1 MKKSKGKQKLSPQ
14 SKPADR
20 PADQIEEQQLVTP
33 ESVEQTAG
41 AKPAAPQRQGESN
54 SFSIKP
60 GKSER
65 NAVILV
71 LAITLL
77 VFVNSLSGEFVYDDS
92 FQILKNP
99 TVQSAGNIPAMFT
112 QGVWQFMTSDPS
124 KAVGLYYR
132 PMFNSLL
139 IVNYQLFGFS
149 PFGWHLVSLLLHLAA
164 TFLVF
169 RLVRAW
175 DQSREVAVLAALL
188 FGVHPI
194 HVESVAWVSGVPDPL
209 ATVFV
214 LLALIFH
221 ERHIKEGE
229 ATYNWQLASLGMALL
244 ALFTKEVAIVM
255 AGAVALR
262 EWFRSSDAESFNVRL
277 NRTVQRTA
285 PFVIA
290 GFLYLAARVMVLGFI
305 SKPEP
310 KAVGI
315 TPEQVL
321 LTEPSVLFAYVR
333 MLFAPYPLSVI
344 YDHGYVN
351 SMNQPPFWLPLL
363 LFVAV
368 LAVSLWLVRKSKIGL
383 LALAW
388 VGLFVLPVLNL
399 KAFNPE
405 ESIIHDRYL
414 YLPSVGFCLLVAM
427 GIVWLYNRVAVPTKK
442 LVFAAAILIVVVFSG
457 LTFAQNLTW
466 QNDLTMAT
474 NALQFAPGR
483 PFLLNYL
490 AAYYSSHS
498 NEAEAEKL
506 YRQAIAAKPDYY
518 DAMSNL
524 GDIYYKRNNFAQA
537 EPLYRQAIAN
547 GARYTQTLYN
557 FADSLAKQNR
567 FAEAESPLM
576 QAIAEQA
583 NYTDAHYYLGW
594 VYQQQGKLQDAEAAY
609 RNALK
614 YKPDYPEPRINL
626 ATVMN
631 NQGRLKEA
639 EEQLEQV
646 RKTQPG
652 NPVMLYTLGEVYRKT
667 NRLQEAIAILT
678 QLTNAQPTHQQGMLS
693 LAQSLE
699 QSGNAAEAKLK
710 YQRAAD
716 INPQTND
723 ANTARDRLAKL
734 P

>member
-1 MKKSKGKQKLSPQ
+1 MKKSKGKRKSTPKSQ
-14 SKPADR
+14 PAAR
-20 PADQIEEQQLVTP
+20 IEEQKPVTQEP
-33 ESVEQTAG
+33 EELAVE
-41 AKPAAPQRQGESN
+41 AKPAAPQRKVESQ

-65 NAVILV
+65 NAVILI
-71 LAITLL
+71 LAITLI
-77 VFVNSLSGEFVYDDS
+77 VFLNSLSGEFVYDDS
-92 FQILKNP
+92 YQILKNP
-99 TVQSAGNIPAMFT
+99 TVQSAENIPAMFT
-112 QGVWQFMTSDPS
+112 QGVWQFMTSDTS

-164 TFLVF
+164 TFLVY
-169 RLVRAW
+169 RLIRAW
-175 DQSREVAVLAALL
+175 DQPREVAALAALL
-188 FGVHPI
+188 FGIHPI

-221 ERHIKEGE
+221 ERHVREGG
-229 ATYNWQLASLGMALL
+229 ASYKWQLASLAAALL
-244 ALFTKEVAIVM
+244 ALFTKEVAIAM
-255 AGAVALR
+255 AGAVVLR
-262 EWFRSSDAESFNVRL
+262 EWLREKDGETFSARL
-277 NRTVQRTA
+277 NRSLSLAA
-285 PFVIA
+285 PFIIA
-290 GFLYLAARVMVLGFI
+290 AMLYLAARIAVLGFI

-310 KAVGI
+310 KAVAI
-315 TPEQVL
+315 TAEQVL
-321 LTEPSVLFAYVR
+321 LTVPSVLFAYVR

-351 SMNQPPFWLPLL
+351 EPSQPPFWLPLL
-363 LFVAV
+363 LFIAV
-368 LAVSLWLVRKSKIGL
+368 IAISLWLVRKSKIGL

-388 VGLFVLPVLNL
+388 TAMFVLPVLNL

-414 YLPSVGFCLLVAM
+414 YLPSVGFCLLAAM
-427 GIVWLYNRVAVPTKK
+427 GIFWLYNRAAASTKK
-442 LVFAAAILIVVVFSG
+442 LVFAAASLIVIVFSG

-474 NALQFAPGR
+474 HALNFAPGR

-490 AAYYSSHS
+490 AAYYSNHS
-498 NEAEAEKL
+498 NTPEAEK
-506 YRQAIAAKPDYY
+506 YYKQAIAAKPDYY

-524 GDIYYKRNNFAQA
+524 GDIYYKQNNFVESEKYYAQA
-537 EPLYRQAIAN
+537 VAA
-547 GARYTQTLYN
+547 GGRYTQTLYN
-557 FADSLAKQNR
+557 LADSRAKQNR
-567 FAEAESPLM
+567 FAEAEQPLL

-594 VYQQQGKLQDAEAAY
+594 VYQQQNKLQQSEAAY
-609 RNALK
+609 RNALN

-631 NQGRLKEA
+631 GQGRLKEA

-652 NPVMLYTLGEVYRKT
+652 NPVMMYTLGEVYRKT
-667 NRLQEAIAILT
+667 NRTQEAIAILT
-678 QLTNAQPTHQQGMLS
+678 QLTNAQPTHQQGFLS
-693 LAQSLE
+693 LGQCLE
-699 QSGNAAEAKLK
+699 QAGNTSEAKLK
-710 YQRAAD
+710 YQRAAE
-716 INPQTND
+716 IAPQTND

>member
-1 MKKSKGKQKLSPQ
+1 MKKSKGKRTLT
-14 SKPADR
+14 SKPQ
-20 PADQIEEQQLVTP
+20 PATRIEEQNLAEQEP
-33 ESVEQTAG
+33 NEQAVER
-41 AKPAAPQRQGESN
+41 KPAASSRLAESQP
-54 SFSIKP
+54 FSIKA

-65 NAVILV
+65 NALILI
-71 LAITLL
+71 LAITAL
-77 VFVNSLSGEFVYDDS
+77 VFLNSLTGEFVYDDG

-99 TVQSAGNIPAMFT
+99 TLQSAANIPAMFT

-139 IVNYQLFGFS
+139 IINYQLFGFS
-149 PFGWHLVSLLLHLAA
+149 PFGWHLVSLLLHLGA
-164 TFLVF
+164 TFLVY

-175 DQSREVAVLAALL
+175 GQSREVAALAALL

-221 ERHIKEGE
+221 ERHMEEGE
-229 ATYNWQLASLGMALL
+229 ANTKWQLASLAMALL

-255 AGAVALR
+255 AGVVAVR
-262 EWFRSSDAESFNVRL
+262 EWLRSQGNESISAKL
-277 NRTVQRTA
+277 NRVVMRTA
-285 PFVIA
+285 PFLIA
-290 GFLYLAARVMVLGFI
+290 GFLYLAARIAVLGFI

-315 TPEQVL
+315 TSEQVL
-321 LTEPSVLFAYVR
+321 LTQPSVLFAYVR
-333 MLFAPYPLSVI
+333 LLFAPYPLSVI
-344 YDHGYVN
+344 YDHGYVDLP
-351 SMNQPPFWLPLL
+351 SQPPFWLPLL

-388 VGLFVLPVLNL
+388 TLMFVLPVLNL

-414 YLPSVGFCLLVAM
+414 YLPSVGFCLLAAM
-427 GIVWLYNRVAVPTKK
+427 GIAWLYNRVAVPTKK
-442 LVFAAAILIVVVFSG
+442 LVFAATILIVMVLSG

-474 NALQFAPGR
+474 HALQFAPGR

-490 AAYYSSHS
+490 AAYYSNHD
-498 NEAEAEKL
+498 NPAEAEKN
-506 YRQAIAAKPDYY
+506 YKKAIAGKPDYY

-524 GDIYYKRNNFAQA
+524 GDIYYKRNNFVESEKYYAQA
-537 EPLYRQAIAN
+537 VAN

-557 FADSLAKQNR
+557 WADSLAKQNR
-567 FAEAESPLM
+567 FAEAESPLL
-576 QAIAEQA
+576 QAVAEQA
-583 NYTDAHYYLGW
+583 NYTEAHYYLGW
-594 VYQQQGKLQDAEAAY
+594 VYQQQGKLQQAEAAY
-609 RNALK
+609 RNALN
-614 YKPDYPEPRINL
+614 YKPDYAEPRINL

-631 NQGRLKEA
+631 NQNRLKEA

-646 RKTQPG
+646 RKAQPG
-652 NPVMLYTLGEVYRKT
+652 NPVMLYTLGEVYRKS
-667 NRLQEAIAILT
+667 NRTQEAIAILT
-678 QLTNAQPTHQQGMLS
+678 QLTSAQPQHQQGMLS
-693 LAQSLE
+693 LAQALE
-699 QSGNAAEAKLK
+699 QAGNTAEAKLK
-710 YQRAAD
+710 YQRVAEMA
-716 INPQTND
+716 PQTNE
-723 ANTARDRLAKL
+723 ANNARDRLTKL

>member
-1 MKKSKGKQKLSPQ
+1 MKKSKGKKKSSLKPQ
-14 SKPADR
+14 PVA
-20 PADQIEEQQLVTP
+20 QIEEQNPDVQAAAEP
-33 ESVEQTAG
+33 SVEP
-41 AKPAAPQRQGESN
+41 KPAVQKRIESP
-54 SFSIKP
+54 SFFIKP

-65 NAVILV
+65 NAILLV
-71 LAITLL
+71 LGVTLL
-77 VFVNSLSGEFVYDDS
+77 VFLNSLTGEFVYDDS

-99 TVQSAGNIPAMFT
+99 TLQSAANIPAMFT

-164 TFLVF
+164 TFLVY
-169 RLVRAW
+169 RLIRAW
-175 DQSREVAVLAALL
+175 DQPREVAILAALL

-209 ATVFV
+209 AAVFV

-221 ERHIKEGE
+221 ERYVKDGE
-229 ATYNWQLASLGMALL
+229 ANTKWQLASLAMALL

-262 EWFRSSDAESFNVRL
+262 EWLRSGEKESFNARL
-277 NRTVQRTA
+277 TRTVQRTA
-285 PFVIA
+285 PFLIA
-290 GFLYLAARVMVLGFI
+290 GFLYLAARIAVLGFI

-310 KAVGI
+310 KAAGI
-315 TPEQVL
+315 TPLQVL

-333 MLFAPYPLSVI
+333 LLFLPYPLSVI
-344 YDHGYVN
+344 YDHGYVTTPD
-351 SMNQPPFWLPLL
+351 QAPFWLPLI
-363 LFVAV
+363 LFIAV
-368 LAVSLWLVRKSKIGL
+368 LAVSLWLVRKSKIAL

-414 YLPSVGFCLLVAM
+414 YLPSVGFCLLAAM
-427 GIVWLYNRVAVPTKK
+427 GLVWLYNRASGSGKK
-442 LVFAAAILIVVVFSG
+442 LVFAAAILIVIVFSG

-466 QNDLTMAT
+466 QNDLTMAN
-474 NALQFAPGR
+474 NALKFAPDR

-490 AAYYSSHS
+490 AAYYSNHS

-506 YRQAIAAKPDYY
+506 FRQAIAAKPDYY

-524 GDIYYKRNNFAQA
+524 GDIYYKRNNFPQA
-537 EPLYRQAIAN
+537 EALYRQAVAN

-576 QAIAEQA
+576 QAISEQP
-583 NYTDAHYYLGW
+583 NYADAHYYLGW
-594 VYQQQGKLQDAEAAY
+594 VYQQQGKLQDAEASY

-614 YKPDYPEPRINL
+614 YKPDYAEPRINL

-652 NPVMLYTLGEVYRKT
+652 NPVMLYTLGEVYRKS
-667 NRLQEAIAILT
+667 NRTQEAIAILT

-699 QSGNAAEAKLK
+699 QSGNLAEAKLK

-716 INPQTND
+716 MNPQTNE
-723 ANTARDRLAKL
+723 ANIARDRLSKL

>member
-1 MKKSKGKQKLSPQ
+1 MKKSKGKKKLTPNPQ
-14 SKPADR
+14 LAPSTEVEAVT
-20 PADQIEEQQLVTP
+20 EQQP
-33 ESVEQTAG
+33 QQPAAE
-41 AKPAAPQRQGESN
+41 AKPVALPRAADTQA
-54 SFSIKP
+54 FSIKA

-65 NAVILV
+65 NAIILV
-71 LAITLL
+71 LAVTLL
-77 VFVNSLSGEFVYDDS
+77 VFLNSLTGEFVYDDG

-99 TVQSAGNIPAMFT
+99 TLQSAANIPAMFT

-139 IVNYQLFGFS
+139 ILNYQLFGFS

-164 TFLVF
+164 TFLVY
-169 RLVRAW
+169 RLARAW
-175 DQSREVAVLAALL
+175 NLSREISILAALL
-188 FGVHPI
+188 FGIHPI
-194 HVESVAWVSGVPDPL
+194 HVESVAWASGVPDPL

-221 ERHIKEGE
+221 ERFVKEGE
-229 ATYNWQLASLGMALL
+229 TNYKWQLAGLGMALL

-255 AGAVALR
+255 AGIVAVR
-262 EWFRSSDAESFNVRL
+262 EWLRTSDDESFGAKLSRV
-277 NRTVQRTA
+277 VQRTA
-285 PFVIA
+285 PFLIA
-290 GFLYLAARVMVLGFI
+290 GFLYLAARIAVLGFI

-315 TPEQVL
+315 TSQQVL

-344 YDHGYVN
+344 YDHGYVDVP
-351 SMNQPPFWLPLL
+351 SQPPFWLPLL
-363 LFVAV
+363 LFSAV

-388 VGLFVLPVLNL
+388 AFLFVLPVLNL

-414 YLPSVGFCLLVAM
+414 YLPSVGFCVLAAM
-427 GIVWLYNRVAVPTKK
+427 GIVWLYNRASGSAKK
-442 LVFAAAILIVVVFSG
+442 LVFAAAILIVVVLSG
-457 LTFAQNLTW
+457 MTFAQNLTW

-474 NALQFAPGR
+474 HSLQFAPGR

-490 AAYYSSHS
+490 AAYYSNHS

-506 YRQAIAAKPDYY
+506 YRQAIAAKPDYF

-524 GDIYYKRNNFAQA
+524 GDIYYKRNNFVESERYYSQA
-537 EPLYRQAIAN
+537 VAN

-557 FADSLAKQNR
+557 WADSLAKQNR
-567 FAEAESPLM
+567 FAEAESPLL
-576 QAIAEQA
+576 QAVAEQA
-583 NYTDAHYYLGW
+583 NYTEAHYYLGW
-594 VYQQQGKLQDAEAAY
+594 VYQQQGKMQQAEAAY
-609 RNALK
+609 RNALN
-614 YKPDYPEPRINL
+614 YKPDYAEPRINL

-631 NQGRLKEA
+631 NQNRLKEA

-646 RKTQPG
+646 RRTQPG

-667 NRLQEAIAILT
+667 NRTQEAIAILT
-678 QLTNAQPTHQQGMLS
+678 QLTNAQPSHQQGMLS
-693 LAQSLE
+693 LAQALE
-699 QSGNAAEAKLK
+699 LSGNLAEAKLK
-710 YQRAAD
+710 YQRAAEMA
-716 INPQTND
+716 PQTND
-723 ANTARDRLAKL
+723 ANIARDRLSKL

>member
-1 MKKSKGKQKLSPQ
+1 MKSKGKKKLTPKSQ
-14 SKPADR
+14 PAK
-20 PADQIEEQQLVTP
+20 QQP
-33 ESVEQTAG
+33 D
-41 AKPAAPQRQGESN
+41 AAPEEHAAEVKPVAPPTVHAEAQ

-60 GKSER
+60 GKPER

-71 LAITLL
+71 LAITLVVYL
-77 VFVNSLSGEFVYDDS
+77 NSLGGEFVYDDS
-92 FQILKNP
+92 YQILKNP
-99 TVQSAGNIPAMFT
+99 TLQSAGNIPAMFT
-112 QGVWQFMTSDPS
+112 QGVWQFMTSDTS

-149 PFGWHLVSLLLHLAA
+149 PFGWHLVSLLLHLGA
-164 TFLVF
+164 TFLVY

-194 HVESVAWVSGVPDPL
+194 HSESVAWVSGVPDPL

-221 ERHIKEGE
+221 ERSVSEGG
-229 ATYNWQLASLGMALL
+229 TNNKWVLASLAMALL

-255 AGAVALR
+255 AGAVAVR
-262 EWFRSSDAESFNVRL
+262 EWLRSNGGESFGARF

-290 GFLYLAARVMVLGFI
+290 AFLYLAARITVLGFI

-310 KAVGI
+310 KAAGI
-315 TPEQVL
+315 TANQVL

-351 SMNQPPFWLPLL
+351 TPDQPPFWLPLL
-363 LFVAV
+363 IMAAV
-368 LAVSLWLVRKSKIGL
+368 IAVSLWLVRKSKIGL

-388 VGLFVLPVLNL
+388 VAMFVLPVLNL

-414 YLPSVGFCLLVAM
+414 YLPSVGFCLLAAM
-427 GIVWLYNRVAVPTKK
+427 GIVWLYNRAAVSMKK
-442 LVFAAAILIVVVFSG
+442 LVFAATILIVVALSG
-457 LTFAQNLTW
+457 LTFAQNFTW

-474 NALQFAPGR
+474 HALNFAPGR

-490 AAYYSSHS
+490 AAYHS
-498 NEAEAEKL
+498 NHANPAEAEKY
-506 YRQAIAAKPDYY
+506 YRQAIAANPGYY

-524 GDIYYKRNNFAQA
+524 GDIYYKQNNFAESEKYYA
-537 EPLYRQAIAN
+537 QAIAA

-557 FADSLAKQNR
+557 LGDSRAKQR
-567 FAEAESPLM
+567 KFLEAEQPLL
-576 QAIAEQA
+576 QAVAEQA
-583 NYTDAHYYLGW
+583 NYTEAHFYLGW
-594 VYQQQGKLQDAEAAY
+594 VYQQQGKLQQSEAAY
-609 RNALK
+609 RNALN

-631 NQGRLKEA
+631 DQGRLKEA

-652 NPVMLYTLGEVYRKT
+652 NPVMLYTLGEVYRKS
-667 NRLQEAIAILT
+667 NRTQEAIAILT
-678 QLTNAQPTHQQGMLS
+678 QLINAQPQHQQGFLS
-693 LAQSLE
+693 LGQCLE
-699 QSGNAAEAKLK
+699 QLGNTAEAKLK
-710 YQRAAD
+710 YQRAAE
-716 INPQTND
+716 IAPQTND
-723 ANTARDRLAKL
+723 ATTARDRLAKL

>member
-1 MKKSKGKQKLSPQ
+1 MKSKGKKKLPPQ
-14 SKPADR
+14 IKS
-20 PADQIEEQQLVTP
+20 QIQPEASTEIQQP
-33 ESVEQTAG
+33 ETESAA
-41 AKPAAPQRQGESN
+41 AKPARNFSRESDSP

-65 NAVILV
+65 NAVILILV
-71 LAITLL
+71 ITLV
-77 VFVNSLSGEFVYDDS
+77 VFLNSLGGEFVYDDGY
-92 FQILKNP
+92 QILKNP
-99 TVQSAGNIPAMFT
+99 TVQSADNIPAMFT
-112 QGVWQFMTSDPS
+112 QGVWQFMSPDTSN
-124 KAVGLYYR
+124 AVGLYYR

-164 TFLVF
+164 TFLVY
-169 RLVRAW
+169 RLARSW
-175 DQSREVAVLAALL
+175 NLSREVSALAALL

-209 ATVFV
+209 AAVFV

-221 ERHIKEGE
+221 ERSVRAGNDLKSS
-229 ATYNWQLASLGMALL
+229 NSKWVLVSLGATLL
-244 ALFTKEVAIVM
+244 ALFTKEVAIVL

-262 EWFRSSDAESFNVRL
+262 EWLRDSGEERFSAKL
-277 NRTVQRTA
+277 NRTVQRMA

-290 GFLYLAARVMVLGFI
+290 AFLYLAARIAVLGFI

-315 TPEQVL
+315 TTEQVL
-321 LTEPSVLFAYVR
+321 LTQPSVLFAYIR

-344 YDHGYVN
+344 YDHGFV
-351 SMNQPPFWLPLL
+351 SSPNQPPFWLPLML
-363 LFVAV
+363 AVVV
-368 LAVSLWLVRKSKIGL
+368 LAIAFWLVRNSKVGL

-388 VGLFVLPVLNL
+388 TLIFLLPVMNL

-414 YLPSVGFCLLVAM
+414 YLPSVGFCLLAAM
-427 GIVWLYNRVAVPTKK
+427 GLGWLYNRVAASSKK
-442 LVFAAAILIVVVFSG
+442 LVMAGISVIVIALSG
-457 LTFAQNLTW
+457 MTFAQNFTW

-474 NALQFAPGR
+474 HALAYAPGR

-490 AAYYSSHS
+490 AAYYSNNSKP
-498 NEAEAEKL
+498 AEAEKF
-506 YRQAIAAKPDYY
+506 YKQAIVAKPDYY

-524 GDIYYKRNNFAQA
+524 GDIYYKQNNFAESEKYYAQA
-537 EPLYRQAIAN
+537 VAA

-557 FADSLAKQNR
+557 LADSRAKQR
-567 FAEAESPLM
+567 KFAEAEQPLQ
-576 QAIAEQA
+576 QAIAEQS
-583 NYTDAHYYLGW
+583 NYAEAHFYLGW
-594 VYQQQGKLQDAEAAY
+594 VNQQQGKLPQAEASY
-609 RNALK
+609 RNALN
-614 YKPDYPEPRINL
+614 YKPDYAEPRINL

-631 NQGRLKEA
+631 DSGRLKEA
-639 EEQLEQV
+639 EEQLLFV
-646 RKTQPG
+646 RKTQPS

-667 NRLQEAIAILT
+667 NRIQEAIGVLT
-678 QLTNAQPTHQQGMLS
+678 QLTNAQPQHQQGWLS
-693 LAQSLE
+693 LGQCYE
-699 QSGNAAEAKLK
+699 QAGNTAEAKLK

-716 INPQTND
+716 IAPQTD
-723 ANTARDRLAKL
+723 TANTARNRLAGL